1 MVEIPAEF
9 DSFRDYVDIFSH
21 LYLWEYFSRIVSKGD
36 RRNVE
41 VGRREEAEV
50 NVLKYGKQ
58 RVACWIGY
66 LSLKYTPVTKR
77 GGKKK
82 QKKTVEVFLEHPN
95 SNQIDR
101 EAADLNAGLNLGSLN
116 PNDLLIL
123 TSQKLPIQG

>member
-1 MVEIPAEF
+1 MLQYFRETNYHSVCYKPVDWFKQDRRNTKMVEIPAEF

-58 RVACWIGY
+58 RVACWVGY

-95 SNQIDR
+95 NNQID
-101 EAADLNAGLNLGSLN
+101 
-116 PNDLLIL
+116 
-123 TSQKLPIQG
+123 